1 MNLSDLKPPR
11 GAVTTKKRLGRG
23 VGSGLGK
30 TSGRGHK
37 GQRAR
42 SSGNVRPGYEGGQMP
57 FSRRVPKWG
66 FTNPFRVEYQP
77 VNIRDLEAA
86 AKHGK
91 DGVVDAAALKA
102 AGKIHSASRPVKVLG
117 VGDLKAK
124 LTVKADR
131 FSGEAKKKIEAAGG
145 KAEVVAKPAPA
156 PVVRHKNKKVA
167 AAK

>member
-1 MNLSDLKPPR
+1 MNLSDLKPPT
-11 GAVTTKKRLGRG
+11 GAVQTKKRVGRG
-23 VGSGLGK
+23 IGSGLGK

-77 VNIRDLEAA
+77 VNIRDLAGA
-86 AKHGK
+86 AKN
-91 DGVVDAAALKA
+91 GVVDAAALKA
-102 AGKIHSASRPVKVLG
+102 AGKIHSAAKPIKVLG
-117 VGDLKAK
+117 VGELKTK
-124 LTVKADR
+124 LTVKADK

-145 KAEVVAKPAPA
+145 KAEVVARPEPK
-156 PVVRHKNKKVA
+156 PVVRHKHKQA